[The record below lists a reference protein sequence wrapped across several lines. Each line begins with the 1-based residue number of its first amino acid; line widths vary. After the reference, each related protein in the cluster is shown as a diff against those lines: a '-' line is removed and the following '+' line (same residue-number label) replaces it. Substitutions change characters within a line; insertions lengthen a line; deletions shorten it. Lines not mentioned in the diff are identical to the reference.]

1 MLEGLNFLKVHTAN
15 TQLYVSVSQ
24 RRINSNLKLEE
35 SGSQRLFKHH
45 SLIMSLCLLD
55 ALVHFTTV
63 KHTHT
68 HTHRYTQCQA
78 WHINKATPCW
88 AKLCRRPSGLHYQ
101 PTLKQHRHNKAT
113 VDIRLCPQSGAALWW
128 VSLSICCSVKSV
140 LPPVSH
146 FEYTLFSV
154 TYSWPLFATMTS
166 SIKLEVH
173 NILQCRQRKTAAG
186 VPDKTRQQTTTTTI

>member
-68 HTHRYTQCQA
+68 HTQIHTM
-78 WHINKATPCW
+78 
-88 AKLCRRPSGLHYQ
+88 SGLAHQ
-101 PTLKQHRHNKAT
+101 
-113 VDIRLCPQSGAALWW
+113 QSY
-128 VSLSICCSVKSV
+128 SV
-140 LPPVSH
+140 LGQVVLPAIGTTLSAHTETAQTQQGNSRYQTLSSVWCCPLVSQS
-146 FEYTLFSV
+146 EYTL
-154 TYSWPLFATMTS
+154 
-166 SIKLEVH
+166 
-173 NILQCRQRKTAAG
+173 QCQIRAAPG
-186 VPDKTRQQTTTTTI
+186 KSFRVYTF